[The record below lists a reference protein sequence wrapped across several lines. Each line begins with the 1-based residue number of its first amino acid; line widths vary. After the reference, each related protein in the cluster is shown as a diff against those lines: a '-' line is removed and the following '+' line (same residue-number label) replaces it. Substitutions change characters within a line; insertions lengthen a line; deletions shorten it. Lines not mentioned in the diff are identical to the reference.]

1 MKKFIL
7 TILTLSLLIFLSY
20 SFFYR
25 VKIDSPAGTENK
37 SVFFTVESGQ
47 NSEMIAKNLYDK
59 GLINSKYFFVA
70 YIKKTKLSASLKAGE
85 YTLSP
90 SLSIKAIADIIAKG
104 ETLEREREIKFIEG
118 WKIDDMND
126 YLRKEAVIPGD
137 DFKRLAAQKI
147 KDTKLS
153 LGSYTFLKDAPV
165 TADLEGFLF
174 PDTYRIFKNATTEDI
189 VYKMLNNFDAK
200 LTPQMRDDILNQGK
214 SIFEIVTMASIIEK
228 EVRSVADMK
237 VVSGIF
243 WNRIKGGQPL
253 ESCATLAYILGVNK
267 KQYTLED
274 TRIDSPYNC
283 YRNQGLPPGPIS
295 NPGLNAITAA
305 IYPAKTN
312 YLYFLTS
319 SMDGKTIFS
328 RTYDEHLRNKAKY
341 LK

>member
-1 MKKFIL
+1 MKKSIL
-7 TILTLSLLIFLSY
+7 SIFTLIILIVLSY
-20 SFFYR
+20 FFYYHIR
-25 VKIDSPAGTENK
+25 IDSPAGTENK
-37 SVFFTVESGQ
+37 QVIFTVENGQ
-47 NSEMIAKNLYDK
+47 SSLVIAQNLYDK
-59 GLINSKYFFVA
+59 GLITSKYFFNKYV
-70 YIKKTKLSASLKAGE
+70 KDQKLGASLKAGD

-90 SLSIKAIADIIAKG
+90 ILSIKEIAEAMAKG
-104 ETLEREREIKFIEG
+104 ETLSKEREIKMIEG
-118 WKIDDMND
+118 WRISDMND
-126 YLRKEAVIPGD
+126 YLKKEGVIPND
-137 DFKRLAAQKI
+137 DFKSISEQKI
-147 KDTKLS
+147 KDSKLTLVNYS
-153 LGSYTFLKDAPV
+153 FLKDAPV

-200 LTPQMRDDILNQGK
+200 LTPQMRDDIKKQNK

-228 EVRSVADMK
+228 EVRSVDDMK
-237 VVSGIF
+237 LVSGIF
-243 WNRIKGGQPL
+243 WNRIKNGQPL

-274 TRIDSPYNC
+274 TQIDSPYNC

-305 IYPAKTN
+305 IYPAKTD

-319 SMDGKTIFS
+319 SIDGKTIFS
-328 RTYDEHLRNKAKY
+328 STYEEHLRNKAKY